1 MNKYLSNEQYP
12 NSGRKLINVHMHMRS
27 LVCLLEES
35 AYFSHNIIQY
45 GFPITKQSSCVYRQ
59 ESHGS

>member
-12 NSGRKLINVHMHMRS
+12 NSGRKYIWHMHMRS
-27 LVCLLEES
+27 FVCLLEES

-45 GFPITKQSSCVYRQ
+45 GFPITKQRSCVYRQ
-59 ESHGS
+59 EGHGS